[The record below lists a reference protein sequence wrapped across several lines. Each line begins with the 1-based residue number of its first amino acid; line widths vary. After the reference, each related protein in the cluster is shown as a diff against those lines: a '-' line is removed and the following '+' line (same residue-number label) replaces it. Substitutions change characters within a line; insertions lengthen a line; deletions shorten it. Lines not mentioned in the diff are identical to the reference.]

1 MTTRTLDL
9 LVADLRQRADLRGQ
23 TTRHPD
29 SDLKRSLIQSLR
41 SLRALVTRSGGSFF
55 LTASSPAA
63 LPTAPVPA
71 EEQFLEIAWPST
83 ALSIHG
89 VDVMLGAVWCPLTPV
104 QFAARRDYQGGSN
117 RPRAYCIRS
126 LPTETP
132 DTTLSAG
139 AIQVYPLDLQGLQ
152 YRVWYLPELTEVV
165 TGSHVVQGYDGDWLE
180 WVLWD
185 STIKYAAED
194 DDVQNVDNIA
204 ARERGI
210 VQERIVASLQIV
222 QSAEPITPRRHRA
235 YR

>member
-1 MTTRTLDL
+1 

-29 SDLKRSLIQSLR
+29 SDLKRSLVQSLR

-55 LTASSPAA
+55 LTATAPTA
-63 LPTAPVPA
+63 LPIVPPTTG
-71 EEQFLEIAWPST
+71 EQFLEVAWPST

-89 VDVMLGAVWCPLTPV
+89 VDVLVGSIWCPLSPV
-104 QFAARRDYQGGSN
+104 PFAGRRDYQGGSD
-117 RPRAYCIRS
+117 RPRAYVVRT
-126 LPTETP
+126 LPSETP

-139 AIQVYPLDLQGLQ
+139 AIQIYPLDLQGLQ
-152 YRVWYLPELTEVV
+152 YRIWFLPELTEVV
-165 TGSHVVQGYDGDWLE
+165 TGTHVVQGYDGDWLE

-194 DDVQNVDNIA
+194 DDVQNVDGIA
-204 ARERGI
+204 SRERAI
-210 VQERIVASLQIV
+210 VQERMVATLQIV
-222 QSAEPITPRRHRA
+222 QSAEPITPRRHRS